1 MSEERLQKLISRA
14 GLASRRE
21 AENFITAGRVTVD
34 GKVVTTLGARA
45 DAEKNKI
52 CVDGKILTFDV
63 EKIYLLLNK
72 PEGFLSTAKD
82 KRGSKT
88 VMDLVKD
95 ISARVYPCGRLDLNS
110 SGLILM
116 TNDGELMNALL
127 HPKFKVAKTYRVKV
141 EGELTAKKISQLCN
155 GVELE
160 DGVTSPAE
168 INLLNVEKNSA
179 MFEITIR
186 EGRNRQIRRML
197 AAVDCEVKKLT
208 RIKFAGL
215 TLDGVEV
222 GKYRRLTSKEI
233 KSLYKLCRVDKIQR

>member
-1 MSEERLQKLISRA
+1 MAEERLQKLISRA

-45 DAEKNKI
+45 DAAKNKI
-52 CVDGKILTFDV
+52 CVDGKLLTFDA

-82 KRGSKT
+82 SRGRDT
-88 VMDLVKD
+88 VLDLVKD
-95 ISARVYPCGRLDLNS
+95 VSARVYPCGRLDLNS
-110 SGLILM
+110 AGLILM
-116 TNDGELMNALL
+116 TNDGELMNGLL

-160 DGVTSPAE
+160 DGLTSPAE

-179 MFEITIR
+179 TLEITIR

-197 AAVDCEVKKLT
+197 AAVGCNVKKLT

-215 TLDGVEV
+215 TLDGVQV
-222 GKYRRLTSKEI
+222 GKYRRLTNKEI
-233 KSLYKLCRVDKIQR
+233 KSLYKLIKGN

>member
-52 CVDGKILTFDV
+52 CVDGKILTFDA

-88 VMDLVKD
+88 VMDLVAD

-116 TNDGELMNALL
+116 TNDGDLMNALL

-141 EGELTAKKISQLCN
+141 DGELTAKKISQLCN

-179 MFEITIR
+179 TFEITIR

-197 AAVDCEVKKLT
+197 AAVGCNVKKLT
-208 RIKFAGL
+208 RIKFADL
-215 TLDGVEV
+215 TLEGVAV
-222 GKYRRLTSKEI
+222 GKFRKLTSAEVK
-233 KSLYKLCRVDKIQR
+233 KLYKLVSETEDF

>member
-14 GLASRRE
+14 GLMSRRE

-34 GKVVTTLGARA
+34 GKIIDILGARA
-45 DAEKNKI
+45 DIEKNKI
-52 CVDGKILTFDV
+52 CVDGKELQFDA

-82 KRGSKT
+82 KRGRLT
-88 VMDLVKD
+88 VMDLVKN

-110 SGLILM
+110 AGLILM

-127 HPKFKVAKTYRVKV
+127 HPKFKIPKTYRLKV
-141 EGELTAKKISQLCN
+141 EGELTAEKISQLCA
-155 GVELE
+155 GIELE
-160 DGVTSPAE
+160 DGVTAPAE
-168 INLLNVEKNSA
+168 INLIYADKNSA
-179 MFEITIR
+179 TLEITIR

-197 AAVDCEVKKLT
+197 AAVGCNVKNLT
-208 RIKFAGL
+208 RIKFAFL
-215 TLDGVEV
+215 TLDGIES

-233 KSLYKLCRVDKIQR
+233 KKLYKLVEDKK

>member
-14 GLASRRE
+14 GLMSRRE

-34 GKVVTTLGARA
+34 GKIIDILGARA
-45 DAEKNKI
+45 DIEKNKI
-52 CVDGKILTFDV
+52 CVDGKELQFDA

-82 KRGSKT
+82 KRGRPT
-88 VMDLVKD
+88 VMDLVKN

-110 SGLILM
+110 AGLILM

-127 HPKFKVAKTYRVKV
+127 HPKFKIPKTYRLKV
-141 EGELTAKKISQLCN
+141 EGELTAEKISQLCA
-155 GVELE
+155 GIELE
-160 DGVTSPAE
+160 DGVTAPAE
-168 INLLNVEKNSA
+168 INLLYSDKNSA
-179 MFEITIR
+179 TLEITIR

-197 AAVDCEVKKLT
+197 AAVGCNVKNLT
-208 RIKFAGL
+208 RIKFAFL
-215 TLDGVEV
+215 TLDGIES

-233 KSLYKLCRVDKIQR
+233 KKLYKLVEDKK

>member
-34 GKVVTTLGARA
+34 GKIIKTLGARA
-45 DAEKNKI
+45 DADKNKI
-52 CVDGKILTFDV
+52 CVDGKELIFDV

-82 KRGSKT
+82 KRGNKT

-116 TNDGELMNALL
+116 TNDGDLMNALL
-127 HPKFKVAKTYRVKV
+127 HPKFKVAKTYRVKI
-141 EGELTAKKISQLCN
+141 EGELTAEKISQLCA
-155 GVELE
+155 GIELE
-160 DGVTSPAE
+160 DGMTAPAE

-179 MFEITIR
+179 TLEITIH

-197 AAVDCEVKKLT
+197 AAVGCDVKKLT

-215 TLDGVEV
+215 TLDGVQV
-222 GKYRRLTSKEI
+222 GKYRRLTSKEV
-233 KSLYKLCRVDKIQR
+233 KTLYKFVKGKN

>member
-1 MSEERLQKLISRA
+1 MAEERLQKLISRA

-45 DAEKNKI
+45 DAAKNKI
-52 CVDGKILTFDV
+52 CVDGKLLTFDA

-82 KRGSKT
+82 SRGRDT
-88 VMDLVKD
+88 VLDLVKD
-95 ISARVYPCGRLDLNS
+95 VSARVYPCGRLDLNS
-110 SGLILM
+110 AGLILM
-116 TNDGELMNALL
+116 TNDGELMNGLL

-160 DGVTSPAE
+160 DGLTSPAE

-179 MFEITIR
+179 TLEITIR

-197 AAVDCEVKKLT
+197 AAVGCNVKKLT

-215 TLDGVEV
+215 TLDGVQV
-222 GKYRRLTSKEI
+222 GKYRRLTNKEI
-233 KSLYKLCRVDKIQR
+233 KSLYKLIK